1 MTLDARL
8 AVAGRLDVEITAE
21 AGDVVALVGP
31 NGAGKSTLVHAL
43 AGLQRADGKALLD
56 GRDLLSLP
64 PQDREV
70 GVVFQD
76 QRLFPHLSALDNV
89 AFGLQARG
97 SSKAA
102 ARTVAREWLDR
113 LGVAE
118 LADRKPSQLSGGQAQ
133 RVAIARALAT
143 DPALLL
149 LDEPFTGLDVGVAAT
164 LRIELGRHLSDYRGV
179 TVLVTHDALDAL
191 TLATSVAVLDDG
203 RVAQVGTPTEVAARP
218 QTEHVARLVGLN
230 VIREG
235 DRLRAFSPAAVTVSL
250 QAPTDSTRNRWPGVV
265 RGAAPHGDAIRLQV
279 SGDRDLIADVTPA
292 ASRELA
298 LVPGQQVWLSVKET
312 AVTTY
317 DAHPDAA
324 PD

>member
-8 AVAGRLDVEITAE
+8 VVPGRLDVEIGAGP
-21 AGDVVALVGP
+21 GDVVAVVGP

-43 AGLQRADGKALLD
+43 AGLQHADGSALLA

-64 PQDREV
+64 PPERNV

-89 AFGLQARG
+89 AFGLRSRSQE
-97 SSKAA
+97 KAA
-102 ARTVAREWLDR
+102 AREAAQDWLER
-113 LGVAE
+113 LGIGD
-118 LADRKPSQLSGGQAQ
+118 LAGRRPGRLSGGQAQ
-133 RVAIARALAT
+133 RVAIARALVT
-143 DPALLL
+143 EPDLLL

-164 LRIELGRHLSDYRGV
+164 LRIELGRHLQDFRGV

-191 TLATSVAVLDDG
+191 TLATSVAVLDAG
-203 RVAQVGTPTEVAARP
+203 KVVQHGTPAEVAARP
-218 QTEHVARLVGLN
+218 RTEHVARLVGLN

-317 DAHPDAA
+317 DAE
-324 PD
+324 